1 MKTSKQS
8 IKLIIMEKKS
18 SLNKTDITNL
28 LPHREPM
35 LLIDELTNIV
45 HLHSA
50 KAIMYVKKNAFYV
63 NGHFP
68 NNPVM
73 PGVLI
78 VEAFGQAAAAL
89 TAHGIDKKEYEN
101 KLVFLMSVEKAR
113 FRNPVIP
120 DCKLELDIEAIRSHG
135 RVWKYKGVATVDGKR
150 MADAQW
156 SATIV
161 DKNN

>member
-1 MKTSKQS
+1 MT
-8 IKLIIMEKKS
+8 
-18 SLNKTDITNL
+18 SLNKGQIKDL

-35 LLIDELTNIV
+35 LLIDELHDIKK
-45 HLHSA
+45 LQSA
-50 KAIMYVKKNAFYV
+50 TAVVFVKKESFFV
-63 NGHFP
+63 QGHFP
-68 NNPVM
+68 DEPVM

-89 TAHGIDKKEYEN
+89 TAHGLDKSTYEN

-120 DCKLELDIEAIRSHG
+120 DCKLELKIEAIRSHG
-135 RVWKYKGVATVDGKR
+135 RVWKYKGEAFVNEKK

-161 DKNN
+161 DRK

>member
-1 MKTSKQS
+1 MTK
-8 IKLIIMEKKS
+8 
-18 SLNKTDITNL
+18 LNKQQIIDL
-28 LPHREPM
+28 LPHRQPM
-35 LLIDELTNIV
+35 LLIDELVDIIN
-45 HLHSA
+45 LKSA
-50 KAIMYVKKNAFYV
+50 TAIMYVKRDAFYV

-68 NNPVM
+68 GNPVM

-120 DCKLELDIEAIRSHG
+120 NCKLELKIKAIRSHG
-135 RVWKYKGVATVDGKR
+135 RVWKYKGEAFVEGKR

>member
-1 MKTSKQS
+1 MT
-8 IKLIIMEKKS
+8 EKEIDRKKIES
-18 SLNKTDITNL
+18 L

-35 LLIDELTNIV
+35 LLIDKLTNII
-45 HLHSA
+45 HLKSA
-50 KAIMYVKKNAFYV
+50 TAIMYVKKNSFYV
-63 NGHFP
+63 QGHFP
-68 NNPVM
+68 DQPVM

-89 TAHGIDKKEYEN
+89 TAHGIDPKEYKN
-101 KLVFLMSVEKAR
+101 KLVFLMGIDKAR

-120 DCKLELDIEAIRSHG
+120 DCRLELKIEAIRSHG
-135 RVWKYKGVATVDGKR
+135 RVWKYKGTAYVGDKK

-161 DKNN
+161 DRK

>member
-1 MKTSKQS
+1 MR
-8 IKLIIMEKKS
+8 
-18 SLNKTDITNL
+18 LNKEQIRNL

-35 LLIDELTNIV
+35 LLIDELVDIV
-45 HLHSA
+45 KLKSA
-50 KAIMYVKKNAFYV
+50 TAIMNVKKDTFYV
-63 NGHFP
+63 DGHFP
-68 NNPVM
+68 GNPVM

-101 KLVFLMSVEKAR
+101 KLVFLMSIEKAR

-120 DCKLELDIEAIRSHG
+120 DCKLELKIEAIRSHG
-135 RVWKYKGVATVDGKR
+135 RVWKYKGEAFVGNKR

-161 DKNN
+161 DKK

>member
-1 MKTSKQS
+1 MNN
-8 IKLIIMEKKS
+8 
-18 SLNKTDITNL
+18 LNKEQIKEL

-35 LLIDELTNIV
+35 LLIDELKNIKK
-45 HLHSA
+45 LFSA
-50 KAIMYVKKNAFYV
+50 TAVVNVKKDSFFV
-63 NGHFP
+63 QGHFP
-68 NNPVM
+68 GQPVM

-89 TAHGIDKKEYEN
+89 TAAGIEKSEYEN

-120 DCKLELDIEAIRSHG
+120 DCRLELNIEAIRSHG
-135 RVWKYKGVATVDGKR
+135 RVWKYKGEAIVDGKK

-156 SATIV
+156 AATIV
-161 DKNN
+161 DRKK

>member
-1 MKTSKQS
+1 M
-8 IKLIIMEKKS
+8 IKLDKEQIR
-18 SLNKTDITNL
+18 NL

-35 LLIDELTNIV
+35 LLIDELIDIV
-45 HLHSA
+45 KLKSA
-50 KAIMYVKKNAFYV
+50 TAIMDVKKNKFYV
-63 NGHFP
+63 DGHFP

-89 TAHGIDKKEYEN
+89 TAHGIDRKEYEN
-101 KLVFLMSVEKAR
+101 KLVFLMSIEKAR

-120 DCKLELDIEAIRSHG
+120 NCTLELKIEAIRSHG
-135 RVWKYKGVATVDGKR
+135 RVWKYKGEAFVEGKR

>member
-1 MKTSKQS
+1 
-8 IKLIIMEKKS
+8 MEK
-18 SLNKTDITNL
+18 LNKKQILDL

-35 LLIDELTNIV
+35 LLIDELVDIV
-45 HLHSA
+45 KLKSA
-50 KAIMYVKKNAFYV
+50 TSIMNVSKKSFFV
-63 NGHFP
+63 DGHFP
-68 NNPVM
+68 GNPVM

-89 TAHGIDKKEYEN
+89 TAHGIDKKTYEN

-120 DCKLELDIEAIRSHG
+120 DCKLELKIEAIRSHG
-135 RVWKYKGVATVDGKR
+135 RVWKYKGEAFVEGKK

-161 DKNN
+161 DRK